1 MLCCALQS
9 QPQVGH
15 RNRAEVRNTRKQRM
29 ELPYSGERKRPRIGR
44 EETRKGGATKGL
56 DSYRLR
62 AWWVGEGVSA
72 LG

>member
-1 MLCCALQS
+1 
-9 QPQVGH
+9 
-15 RNRAEVRNTRKQRM
+15 M